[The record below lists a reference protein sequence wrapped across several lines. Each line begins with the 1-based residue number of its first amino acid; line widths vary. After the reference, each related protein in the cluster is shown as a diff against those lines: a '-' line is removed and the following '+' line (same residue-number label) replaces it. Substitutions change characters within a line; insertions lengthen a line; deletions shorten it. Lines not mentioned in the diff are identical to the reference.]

1 MNKIGIIFFIGIL
14 FLFNLNSISSSIEFT
29 SSSSNY
35 DMIIITSEKFVSNIQ
50 PLAEHKNSYGINTL
64 IKNVEEIYEEYE
76 GRDKAEQI
84 KYFIKDA
91 LDQWDID
98 YVLLVGGRAPSILG
112 EKWLLPVRY
121 SNIVDNW
128 MIPEMRYISDLYFA
142 DIYNEHGE
150 FQSWD
155 TNYNNIFGEWLE
167 NEPAFDIVDMVPD
180 VYLGRLPCR
189 STFEV
194 DVMVDKIIQY
204 ETGKCE
210 DSWFKN
216 FVAVAGDTYPENNY
230 FEGENAA
237 LEALN
242 YMSDFTPVKLFTS
255 DNSFTGVSDVVRTIN
270 QGCGFLLFMG
280 HGSPSAWGTNKP
292 YDDSGIIYGLKLPHM
307 FLLQNQEKLPICVGG
322 GCHNSLFNV
331 SRFHSTR
338 TYGFPA
344 LECWSWVLTRVRN
357 GGSIAT
363 IGCTGLGYGKED
375 KHNPELGGGGDYLN
389 VLFFKEYAKHETDY
403 LGEVWGKAIS
413 CYLDEFTIDWG
424 ELGFSDTG
432 LDAKTVQQWILFGD
446 PSLKIGGYS

>member
-1 MNKIGIIFFIGIL
+1 MMNKIISIMVLGIL
-14 FLFNLNSISSSIEFT
+14 LMVCFGTSTISANEET
-29 SSSSNY
+29 GY
-35 DMIIITSEKFVSNIQ
+35 DLVIIAPGKFISHLQ
-50 PLAEHKNSYGINTL
+50 PLAEHKNSYGMNTL
-64 IKNVEEIYEEYE
+64 IKNIEEIYGEYE

-112 EKWLLPVRY
+112 EKWLMPVRY
-121 SNIVDNW
+121 SNLVDNW
-128 MIPEMRYISDLYFA
+128 MIPEMKYLSDLYFA
-142 DIYNEHGE
+142 DIYNEHEE

-155 TNYNNIFGEWLE
+155 TNNNGIFGEWLE
-167 NEPAFDIVDMVPD
+167 NESASDIVDMAPD

-204 ETGKCE
+204 ETGKCD
-210 DSWFKN
+210 DSWFKD
-216 FVAVAGDTYPENNY
+216 FVAVAGDTYTDNDY

-242 YMSDFTPVKLFTS
+242 YMSEFNPVKLFTS
-255 DNSFTGVSDVVRTIN
+255 DDSFTGEADVIRTIN
-270 QGCGFLLFMG
+270 KGCGFLLFMG
-280 HGSPSAWGTNKP
+280 HGSPTAWGTNKP
-292 YDDSGIIYGLKLPHM
+292 YGGSPIIYGLKLPQM
-307 FLLQNQEKLPICVGG
+307 FLLRNQEKLPICVVG

-331 SRFHSTR
+331 SIFHSTW
-338 TYGFPA
+338 TYKLPTP
-344 LECWSWVLTRVRN
+344 ECWSWVLTRVRN

-413 CYLDEFTIDWG
+413 SYLDEFIIDWD

-446 PSLKIGGYS
+446 PSLKIGGYE